1 MQFESDIRSKTDSEL
16 LDMVYEFDKWS
27 PEFLNAVES
36 ELIKRN
42 ILPADIQDRKS
53 KLIEQETRLL
63 SQSREASPFGLA
75 IGWLGCFGL
84 IGIFVGHNYAFS
96 EIKSRY
102 TDQKFHKY
110 NEATRRTGKNMFWL
124 SIILS
129 SLMLAWQFIELL
141 AG

>member
-1 MQFESDIRSKTDSEL
+1 MQFESDIRSKTDKEL

-27 PEFLNAVES
+27 PEFLNAVEN

-42 ILPADIQDRKS
+42 ILPTDIQDRKN

-63 SQSREASPFGLA
+63 SGSQDASPFGLI

-84 IGIFVGHNYAFS
+84 IGIFIGHNYAFS
-96 EIKSRY
+96 EIKRKC
-102 TDQKFHKY
+102 TDQKFQKY
-110 NEATRRTGKNMFWL
+110 TEATRKMGKNMVWL

-129 SLMLAWQFIELL
+129 SLMLAYNFIELL
-141 AG
+141 TG